1 MKDHKVSFL
10 PLFLIIIQPAFMSSY
25 LAISRGASGLVP
37 PISLAFWRWL
47 FAFLILLPFVFY
59 KINKNWAQVFKEWK
73 KLLFL
78 GFTGFCL
85 CGIFPAISGITT
97 TVTNMGIIYSAS
109 PVFIILFSFF
119 LFKEKITFYQV
130 VATIVC
136 IFGVFIVLS
145 KGKVDYL
152 LGLKFTTGD
161 IWISGAMLSWAIY
174 SVYLM
179 NFKSNFDLLTRFV
192 LMAFFGILC
201 LVPIYLIE
209 KNYYSNITFDKNFL
223 KWSLLAAISP
233 GIIAFL
239 MYSKLQKLVGASL
252 TGLTV
257 YLIPI
262 YTSFYGYFFFKEQI
276 YLYHW
281 IGGGLVILGII
292 LANKHLFK
300 IK

>member
-1 MKDHKVSFL
+1 MKDQKVSFL
-10 PLFLIIIQPAFMSSY
+10 PLFLIIVQPAFMSSY

-37 PISLAFWRWL
+37 PISLAFWRWV
-47 FAFLILLPFVFY
+47 FAFLVLLPFVLY
-59 KINKNWAQVFKEWK
+59 KINKNRKQVFKEWK

-85 CGIFPAISGITT
+85 CGIFPAISGTTT

-119 LFKEKITFYQV
+119 LFKEKITSYQI
-130 VATIVC
+130 VATVIC
-136 IFGVFIVLS
+136 LLGVLIVLS
-145 KGKVDYL
+145 KGKIDYL
-152 LGLKFTTGD
+152 LGLKFTIGD
-161 IWISGAMLSWAIY
+161 IWISGAMLSWAVY

-179 NFKSNFDLLTRFV
+179 NFKSNFDLITRFA

-201 LVPIYLIE
+201 LIPIYFVE
-209 KNYYSNITFDKNFL
+209 NYYYITSSFDKNFL
-223 KWSLLAAISP
+223 KWSLLAAIFP

-262 YTSFYGYFFFKEQI
+262 YTSFYGYFFFKEQV

-281 IGGGLVILGII
+281 FGGGLVILGII
-292 LANKHLFK
+292 LANKNLFK

>member
-1 MKDHKVSFL
+1 MKDQKVSFL

-25 LAISRGASGLVP
+25 LAISRGASGYVP

-47 FAFLILLPFVFY
+47 FAFLLLLPFVFY
-59 KINKNWAQVFKEWK
+59 KIKKNWKQILNEWK

-85 CGIFPAISGITT
+85 CGIFPAISGTTT

-109 PVFIILFSFF
+109 PIFIILFSFF
-119 LFKEKITFYQV
+119 LFKEKITYYQV
-130 VATIVC
+130 IATFIC
-136 IFGVFIVLS
+136 LLGVFIVLS
-145 KGKVDYL
+145 KGKIDNL
-152 LGLKFTTGD
+152 LGFKFNIGD

-179 NFKSNFDLLTRFV
+179 NFKSNFDLITRFT
-192 LMAFFGILC
+192 LMGFFGILC
-201 LVPIYLIE
+201 LIPIYFIE
-209 KNYYSNITFDKNFL
+209 SYYYPVSNFDENFL
-223 KWSLLAAISP
+223 KWSLLAAVFP

-239 MYSKLQKLVGASL
+239 MYSKLQKLIGASL

-276 YLYHW
+276 NLYHW

-292 LANKHLFK
+292 LANKNLFK